1 LDENEEGIE
10 ILVEALL
17 SKQICAL
24 LVQNLERM
32 DESVKEEANGVHTT
46 LGIFENIME
55 LRPAVVVD
63 IGKQGLI
70 PWLLKRIKAKMSYD
84 DNKLYSS
91 EILSILLQ
99 NNEENRTLVGEIGG
113 IDILL
118 QQLAVN
124 ISIIGSVFLNNK
136 SQQFMFIIIVL

>member
-1 LDENEEGIE
+1 LID
-10 ILVEALL
+10 ALL

-55 LRPAVVVD
+55 LRPDVVVD

-70 PWLLKRIKAKMSYD
+70 PWLLKRIKAKMPYD
-84 DNKLYSS
+84 GNKLYCS

-99 NNEENRTLVGEIGG
+99 NNEENRALVGEIGG
-113 IDILL
+113 IDTLL

-124 ISIIGSVFLNNK
+124 ICISYILK
-136 SQQFMFIIIVL
+136 

>member
-1 LDENEEGIE
+1 MLI
-10 ILVEALL
+10 EALL

-32 DESVKEEANGVHTT
+32 DETVKEEANGVHTS

-55 LRPAVVVD
+55 LRPDVVVD
-63 IGKQGLI
+63 VGKQGLI
-70 PWLLKRIKAKMSYD
+70 QWLLKRIKAKIPYD
-84 DNKLYSS
+84 GNKLYSS

-99 NNEENRTLVGEIGG
+99 NNEENRALVGEIGG

-124 ISIIGSVFLNNK
+124 VYIIRFSLPPHFRIFYSYLK
-136 SQQFMFIIIVL
+136 YF

>member
-1 LDENEEGIE
+1 MFQELTDSDSLNDNEEDTVEVLI
-10 ILVEALL
+10 EALL

-55 LRPAVVVD
+55 LRPDVVTD
-63 IGKQGLI
+63 SGKQGLI
-70 PWLLKRIKAKMSYD
+70 QWLLKRIKAKMPYD

-99 NNEENRTLVGEIGG
+99 DNEENRALVGEIGG

-118 QQLAVN
+118 QQLAVIFLKK
-124 ISIIGSVFLNNK
+124 ISYF
-136 SQQFMFIIIVL
+136 

>member
-1 LDENEEGIE
+1 MI
-10 ILVEALL
+10 EALL

-32 DESVKEEANGVHTT
+32 DESVKEEANGVHIT

-70 PWLLKRIKAKMSYD
+70 QWLLKRIKAKMSYD

-99 NNEENRTLVGEIGG
+99 NNDENRTLVGEIGG

-124 ISIIGSVFLNNK
+124 IYIYIIRSLF
-136 SQQFMFIIIVL
+136 